1 MRLSFATIRFFA
13 VMLQTLKAP
22 LLVRFP
28 QKCVN
33 LRNVKVS
40 VFPLSRCFR
49 FRIPY
54 LPTSFRPSGVGFEQ
68 TAVGT
73 TVDLSGAS
81 SSSGV
86 ADPDDS
92 RRLSTGAVLAAVPS

>member
-1 MRLSFATIRFFA
+1 MTVARAEPCGR
-13 VMLQTLKAP
+13 K
-22 LLVRFP
+22 
-28 QKCVN
+28 
-33 LRNVKVS
+33 
-40 VFPLSRCFR
+40 R
-49 FRIPY
+49 FRADASPSRHGLLIPSPQAEPGVQFSRTG
-54 LPTSFRPSGVGFEQ
+54 LPRCHWLKSASFRPSGVGFEQ